1 MTQTIEP
8 HGFSRGSMSGC
19 RCKRGEYVRP
29 EDMLFL
35 ETMCKKY
42 SVEYGAMDK
51 KVFDE
56 TKPFGAA

>member
-1 MTQTIEP
+1 
-8 HGFSRGSMSGC
+8 MSGC